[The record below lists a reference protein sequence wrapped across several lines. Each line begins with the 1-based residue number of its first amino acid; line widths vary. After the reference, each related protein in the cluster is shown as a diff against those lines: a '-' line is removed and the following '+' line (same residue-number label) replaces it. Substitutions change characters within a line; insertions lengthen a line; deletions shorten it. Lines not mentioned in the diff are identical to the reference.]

1 MNSFEEYD
9 RFVKENIVIVDLWAA
24 TANNAVLE
32 AIALNA
38 PFFIRKLPSTA
49 QYLGEH
55 YPLFFSTI
63 EELQDMI
70 GNEDKLEALLL
81 SGHNYLKRMDKREL
95 SLEAFGKALQQCATT
110 GLVEFISAFLQ
121 PKQRGLEKPMKEN
134 EKPMKEKT
142 WQTTGVM
149 IVVGEA
155 RRSAAS
161 RGLNGKWR

>member
-1 MNSFEEYD
+1 
-9 RFVKENIVIVDLWAA
+9 
-24 TANNAVLE
+24 
-32 AIALNA
+32 
-38 PFFIRKLPSTA
+38 
-49 QYLGEH
+49 
-55 YPLFFSTI
+55 
-63 EELQDMI
+63 MI

-95 SLEAFGKALQQCATT
+95 SLEAFGKARCSSAPQRDWSN
-110 GLVEFISAFLQ
+110 FISAFLQ

-142 WQTTGVM
+142 WEKIGVT